1 MRTRLLALLAAFA
14 AIAALLAVAPATA
27 GAVTGPTPV
36 FINEIHYDN
45 TSTDE
50 GEFVEVAGPA
60 GTDLTGWT
68 IELYN
73 GSNGTT
79 YGTMALSGVLADAGQ
94 GFGFQVASGPSIQ
107 NGAPD
112 GLALIDASGA
122 VIQFLSYEGEITATN
137 GAASGLTSTDIGV
150 SEPSSTP
157 VGHSLQ
163 LTGTGSVATDFS
175 WVAPA
180 PNTSGAANID
190 QTFVTGSVDV
200 QLNEF
205 SVNTTGDDVEYF
217 EIAGSPATD
226 YSAYT
231 ILEIQGIPEG
241 SDTPGQVVDAFAMGT
256 TDGSGLFVTNLAV
269 NTIENDPISL
279 LLVKDFTGAV
289 GDDLDTDDD
298 GTFETMPWSEIA
310 DSVSIA
316 YNSSI
321 NYSPTVLDE
330 AFDDAVYDSTFAPG
344 GASRV
349 PDRTGD
355 WVRNDF
361 DLNPIQPGSPE
372 DGEAENTPG
381 TSNAL
386 VTVPPQTAVVLIN
399 EVQGPGATSPLVGLL
414 VEVEAI
420 VTALV
425 ENDDLLSGFYI
436 QEEDIHV
443 DGDAGTSE
451 GVFVF
456 CGGSCPEGLAVGDL
470 VTVTGEVEE
479 FFGATQIDTGAGG
492 SIAIESSDNDLPT
505 PASLSLPAPTGTD
518 QEATFESTEGMT
530 VSFTSELTVTEYFQL
545 ARFGEVV
552 LTSGGR
558 PAQFTDENVP
568 TEAGFTAYQAELA
581 KRRIILDDNTTSQND
596 PTSDLLDNEPY
607 AYPTPGLSTTN
618 RFRGGDTV
626 TGLTGALEWA
636 FGQWRLRPIDG
647 VDYTFTPANP
657 RPASPEPVGGSMTV
671 ASFNVLNYFATVD
684 DGSNNCAP
692 AADQEC
698 RGADSEA
705 ELVRQRDKIVSAMA
719 AIDADVVGLIEVQ
732 NDAGAS
738 VDELVDG
745 LNAAAGSP
753 TYAALDTGTIGSD
766 AIKVAFIYKP
776 ATVEPTGDF
785 AILDSSV
792 DPNFID
798 TKNRPVLIQTFTE
811 LATDEAVTIAV
822 NHLKSK
828 GSSCADVGDPDGVA
842 GEGNCNGTRTAAAQ
856 ALADYLATD
865 PTGSGDPDYLIIGDL
880 NAYAMET
887 PITALT
893 DAGYTDL
900 LDSFLTDPYSFV
912 FDGQTGYLDHA
923 LANTDLTPQVTGA
936 TIWHINA
943 DEPSLLD
950 YNDTIQD
957 ASEASFERKS
967 TALNLYAPDSY
978 RSSDHDPVIIGL
990 NLDDGVEPGP
1000 MCNGLPATIIGTEG
1014 NDTLIGTSG
1023 PDVIVG
1029 LGGRDL
1035 IRGLN
1040 GDDVICGG
1048 DGLDRIFGGNGLD
1061 MLFGEEGNDRIYGEG
1076 GPDMAYGGD
1085 GRDILVGGTDDDML
1099 FGEGDNDRIYG
1110 SAGNDMAEGGPGRD
1124 TLVGSAG
1131 NDTMSGGADA
1141 DLLNGGAGIDNLSG
1155 DDGDDRVIG
1164 GAGDDNLDGGPDR
1177 DRLIGSSGFDTCLNG
1192 ELVATCEA

>member
-1 MRTRLLALLAAFA
+1 MRTRLLALMSAFA

-45 TSTDE
+45 SGADE

-60 GTDLTGWT
+60 GTDLTGWSVV
-68 IELYN
+68 LYN
-73 GSNGTT
+73 GNNGES
-79 YGTMALSGVLADAGQ
+79 YGTISLGGVLADAGQ
-94 GFGFQVASGPSIQ
+94 GYGFQIASGPSIQ
-107 NGAPD
+107 NGGPD
-112 GLALIDASGA
+112 GIALVDASDD
-122 VIQFLSYEGEITATN
+122 VIQFLSYEGAFTAVN
-137 GAASGLTSTDIGV
+137 GPAADLTSTDIGV

-157 VGHSLQ
+157 IGDSLQ
-163 LTGTGSVATDFS
+163 LTGTGAVATDFT

-180 PNTSGAANID
+180 AETQGAANNG
-190 QTFVTGSVDV
+190 QSFVTGPIDV

-205 SVNTTGDDVEYF
+205 SVNTTGNDVEYF
-217 EIAGSPATD
+217 EIAGSPDTD

-241 SDTPGQVVDAFAMGT
+241 SDTPGQVVDTFAMGT
-256 TDGSGLFVTNLAV
+256 TDGSGLFVAELAA
-269 NTIENDPISL
+269 NTVENDPITL

-289 GDDLDTDDD
+289 GDDLDTNDD

-344 GASRV
+344 GASRI

-386 VTVPPQTAVVLIN
+386 VTVPPPVATVLIN
-399 EVQGPGATSPLVGLL
+399 EVQGSGATSPLEGFV
-414 VEVEAI
+414 VDVEAI

-436 QEEDIHV
+436 QEEDIQV
-443 DGDAGTSE
+443 DGDTATSE
-451 GVFVF
+451 GVFVY
-456 CGGSCPEGLAVGDL
+456 CEGNCPAGLAIGDL
-470 VTVTGEVEE
+470 VEVIGTVAE
-479 FFGATQIDTGAGG
+479 FFGTTQIAIGDTG
-492 SIAIESSDNDLPT
+492 SVTIESSANDLPT

-518 QEATFESTEGMT
+518 QEETFESTEGMV
-530 VSFTSELTVTEYFQL
+530 VSFTTELTVSEYFQL

-552 LTSGGR
+552 LTSDGR

-568 TEAGFTAYQAELA
+568 SEAGYNAYQAELA
-581 KRRIILDDNTTSQND
+581 KRRIILDDNTTSSND
-596 PTSDLLDNEPY
+596 ATSDLLDNEPY

-647 VDYTFTPANP
+647 INYTFTPANP
-657 RPASPEPVGGSMTV
+657 RPVSPDSVGGSLTV
-671 ASFNVLNYFATVD
+671 ASFNVLNYFATID
-684 DGSNNCAP
+684 DGSSICGP
-692 AADQEC
+692 SGDQGC
-698 RGADSEA
+698 RGANSDA
-705 ELVRQRDKIVSAMA
+705 ERIRQRDKIVSAIA
-719 AIDADVVGLIEVQ
+719 EIDADVVGLIEVQ

-738 VDELVDG
+738 VQELVDA
-745 LNAAAGSP
+745 LNGAAGSP
-753 TYAALDTGTIGSD
+753 VYAALDTGTIGTD

-785 AILDSSV
+785 AILDSTV

-798 TKNRPVLIQTFTE
+798 SKNRPVLIQTFTE
-811 LATDEAVTIAV
+811 VATAEAVTVAV

-828 GSSCADVGDPDGVA
+828 GSSCSDIGDPDGVA

-856 ALADYLATD
+856 ALADYLETD

-893 DAGYTDL
+893 DSGYTDL
-900 LDSFLTDPYSFV
+900 IDSFQTDPYSFV

-923 LANTDLTPQVTGA
+923 LANQALVSQVTGA

-950 YNDTIQD
+950 YNDTILD
-957 ASEASFERKS
+957 SGEASFERKS
-967 TALNLYAPDSY
+967 TALNLFEPDAY
-978 RSSDHDPVIIGL
+978 RSSDHDPVIVGL
-990 NLDDGVEPGP
+990 NLDDGIEPGP
-1000 MCNGLPATIIGTEG
+1000 TCNGVPATIIGTPG

-1040 GDDVICGG
+1040 GDDIICGG
-1048 DGLDRIFGGNGLD
+1048 DGLDRLYGGNGLD
-1061 MLFGEEGNDRIYGEG
+1061 MLFGDEGNDRIYGQG
-1076 GPDMAYGGD
+1076 GDDKAYGGD
-1085 GRDILVGGTDDDML
+1085 GRDIMVGGTGDDML

-1124 TLVGSAG
+1124 TMVGSAG

-1141 DLLNGGAGIDNLSG
+1141 DLLNGGAGLDNLSG
-1155 DDGDDRVIG
+1155 DEGDDRVIG
-1164 GAGDDNLDGGPDR
+1164 GSGDDMIDGGPDR